1 MGESPENIYHA
12 NNWIIIWCGPL
23 ADWPTSLALCYLVT
37 SVTTTT
43 PSLVSL
49 IYFLTSGM
57 VDYDDQLGGLVHG
70 IGQSGSGVMIL
81 LRKWMK

>member
-49 IYFLTSGM
+49 IYFLTSGIGWWIM
-57 VDYDDQLGGLVHG
+57 MTNWGAWCMGLANQDQV
-70 IGQSGSGVMIL
+70 
-81 LRKWMK
+81 